1 MVHCPHCGAEAQ
13 PGDVYCHSCGQS
25 LEPSAAAPAKPAIP
39 VTGAPPPAAKPVYS
53 AAPAFEYAG
62 FWRRFAAYLLDAII
76 LSLIGL
82 PITTAMIFFPSISLP
97 WYFFGVNLLSSF
109 ITTVIGWIYFWF
121 FESSSY
127 QATPGKMALRII
139 VTDLNG
145 SRISLGRAAARDL
158 SKILSMLT
166 IGIGFIMIGFTE
178 EKRGLHD
185 YIAGTLV
192 IKKP

>member
-1 MVHCPHCGAEAQ
+1 
-13 PGDVYCHSCGQS
+13 
-25 LEPSAAAPAKPAIP
+25 
-39 VTGAPPPAAKPVYS
+39 
-53 AAPAFEYAG
+53 
-62 FWRRFAAYLLDAII
+62 
-76 LSLIGL
+76 
-82 PITTAMIFFPSISLP
+82 
-97 WYFFGVNLLSSF
+97 
-109 ITTVIGWIYFWF
+109 
-121 FESSSY
+121 
-127 QATPGKMALRII
+127 MALRII

-145 SRISLGRAAARDL
+145 SRISLGRAAARDR